1 MSLVEL
7 GRYYFPCLG
16 FVYVSFCHCCCLCVF
31 VVVVCLVCFCLFFV
45 CCCCFFGFFG
55 GDFGFCLF
63 ILLRFL
69 LSSIGA
75 LTGLVWKW
83 YLNFKYLTMLVS
95 ACLLSLKLSHPAH
108 GN

>member
-1 MSLVEL
+1 MFLFVIAV
-7 GRYYFPCLG
+7 
-16 FVYVSFCHCCCLCVF
+16 VYVFLLLLFVWCVFVCFLF
-31 VVVVCLVCFCLFFV
+31 VVVVFLVFL
-45 CCCCFFGFFG
+45 G

>member
-1 MSLVEL
+1 MFLFVIAV
-7 GRYYFPCLG
+7 
-16 FVYVSFCHCCCLCVF
+16 VYVFLLLLFVWCVFVCFLF
-31 VVVVCLVCFCLFFV
+31 VVVVFL
-45 CCCCFFGFFG
+45 GFFG